1 MENETKV
8 WTIADAQQE
17 DNCMSIFLFIA
28 VALFLP
34 VSLIVMLTRQ
44 TLENRRRRQQGLPPK
59 KHHNIKDLN
68 LIDVY
73 VHSNDD

>member
-1 MENETKV
+1 
-8 WTIADAQQE
+8 
-17 DNCMSIFLFIA
+17 MSIFLFIA